1 VNIQS
6 IPHGVVHLVNL
17 VESVAVKPVYIPKN
31 RNPVARDLKS
41 VKYRPR
47 VKPGKKKV
55 YVREN
60 NKFKFIGYE

>member
-1 VNIQS
+1 M
-6 IPHGVVHLVNL
+6 NL